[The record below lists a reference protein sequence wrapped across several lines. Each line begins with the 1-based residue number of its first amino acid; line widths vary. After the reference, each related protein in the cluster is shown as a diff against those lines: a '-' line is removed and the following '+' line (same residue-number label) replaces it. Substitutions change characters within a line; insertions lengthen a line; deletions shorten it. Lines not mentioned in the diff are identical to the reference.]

1 MCRFVV
7 ESFGDSA
14 EGFEDIESSIVDGG
28 RAFVPGSARSAWQH
42 RTFRMIY
49 LGAFVSSIGTWMQN
63 VVLGAWAYAL
73 TGSAVFVGVMM
84 LAQLGPLLLFSTLG
98 GMLADGVDRKKLL
111 ISLTAFEGVMSGV
124 LGLVAMGAAPS
135 KVVLVALVALIGIG
149 NALYSPVFSALL
161 PVLVPRED
169 IGGAISLNSVQMNG
183 SRVVGPAIGSLLF
196 ATFGA
201 GWVFLL
207 NAATYLGVIFVLVRL
222 TLPPPPDSGSQG
234 WHRLVGG
241 IIVARRDRVVA
252 HCLVMIASFS
262 LLCLPFIT
270 QLPTIADRH
279 LGIDPESTAYGL
291 LYAAFGSG
299 AVIGAL
305 SIGTVFAQADKTSLS
320 RRSTVAFAVLL
331 AVFGVLRAAP
341 LAYVVVAL
349 LGIAYFAV
357 ITSLSTVLQEAID
370 DADRG
375 KVMAIWIMGYGG
387 VVPIGGLIG
396 GWLMD
401 RSSIEVVLGA
411 GALIALALAARLD
424 LQASP
429 PVRVW
434 WKFGG
439 AHRGSAG

>member
-1 MCRFVV
+1 MTPPSG
-7 ESFGDSA
+7 EASQN
-14 EGFEDIESSIVDGG
+14 FEEIEVSIVEGG
-28 RAFVPGSARSAWQH
+28 RAFVPGSARSAWQY
-42 RTFRMIY
+42 RTFRVIY

-63 VVLGAWAYAL
+63 VVLGALAYAL
-73 TGSAVFVGVMM
+73 TESAVFVGIMM

-98 GMLADGVDRKKLL
+98 GMLADGFDRKKLL
-111 ISLTAFEGVMSGV
+111 ITLTAFEGIMSAL
-124 LGLVAMGAAPS
+124 LGIVALSDEPS
-135 KVVLVALVALIGIG
+135 KVVLVGIVTLIGIG
-149 NALYSPVFSALL
+149 NALYAPVFSALL

-196 ATFGA
+196 ASFGA
-201 GWVFLL
+201 GWVFML
-207 NAATYLGVIFVLVRL
+207 NALTYLGVILVLLRL

-241 IIVARRDRVVA
+241 IIVARGNRVVA

-270 QLPTIADRH
+270 QMPTIADRH
-279 LGIDPESTAYGL
+279 LGIDPESTAYGM

-305 SIGTVFAQADKTSLS
+305 SIGTLFAQSDKKTLS
-320 RRSTVAFAVLL
+320 RRATVVFAVMLTIFGLL
-331 AVFGVLRAAP
+331 RNAP
-341 LAYVVVAL
+341 AAYVVVAV

-357 ITSLSTVLQEAID
+357 ITSLSTVLQEEID

-401 RSSIEVVLGA
+401 KTSIEAVLIA

-424 LQASP
+424 LRSIRPEKTWLKSRRA
-429 PVRVW
+429 
-434 WKFGG
+434 
-439 AHRGSAG
+439 AA